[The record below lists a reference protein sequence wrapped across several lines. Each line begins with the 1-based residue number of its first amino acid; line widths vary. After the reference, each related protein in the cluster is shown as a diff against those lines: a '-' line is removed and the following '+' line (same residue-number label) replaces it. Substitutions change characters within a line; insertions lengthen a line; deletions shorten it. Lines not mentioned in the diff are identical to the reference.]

1 MSLEPREIEVLNIIV
16 QGYIDHASPVGS
28 RYVAKQSTLKLS
40 PASMRNIMADLTEKG
55 YLAQPHTSAG
65 RIPTEKAFR
74 LYVNSMLQ
82 PAALPSQ
89 SREQIKSVLEHSEL
103 DFSELLETT
112 SKLISSQLSQ
122 VGMALAPQTKLTRW
136 QQLDFA
142 LVRPGLAVAILVLQG
157 GIVQN
162 KVITLDEKLTSDD
175 LKTYS
180 NYLNETFKGQT
191 FWEVKKNLITEMKE
205 ARDQFNALYI
215 KALSLVQTAF
225 ADQENREIYVDGTL
239 NVFNRIDQ
247 QHISSMRELLEFL
260 EQRSELLDLLDKVSQ
275 TSGLL
280 ISFGNEFYGPKLE
293 NWTLISSP
301 YQVKGETMGIIGS
314 LGPINMNY
322 SKVVPLVDYIAKMLS
337 EIIECRF

>member
-205 ARDQFNALYI
+205 ARDRFNALYI

-260 EQRSELLDLLDKVSQ
+260 EQRSELLDLLEKVSQ